1 MKANPLHMILA
12 IVVVVVVGVTMAVT
26 GFSRDTFMGLVLL
39 AAAVGLVVP
48 NIKNVQSPPPGTS
61 RGSYIFMFAIAAL
74 LAVGGLFVLIHG
86 IPE

>member
-1 MKANPLHMILA
+1 MQITLLHKILV
-12 IVVVVVVGVTMAVT
+12 ILIVVVVGVVMAAT

-48 NIKNVQSPPPGTS
+48 NIKNVQSPPPGTGRS
-61 RGSYIFMFAIAAL
+61 AYIFMFAIAAL
-74 LAVGGLFVLIHG
+74 LAVAGLFVLIHG